1 VFGAS
6 AVFMV
11 GTVLLVLATERTGHG
26 NKSSLR

>member
-1 VFGAS
+1 
-6 AVFMV
+6 VFMV